1 MSDLPVACTL
11 SHGELTC
18 QAEQLIPGLAMAAA
32 SVAPIDGGVRLE
44 LDPADGQLERIA
56 QVIERERHCCRFL
69 RFALTVP
76 PGGEPF
82 RLDIT
87 GPEGTVAFLES
98 ILGPLAPARER

>member
-1 MSDLPVACTL
+1 VSDLPVACTL
-11 SHGELTC
+11 SPGEMAC
-18 QAEQLIPGLAMAAA
+18 QAEQLIPGLARAAT
-32 SVAPIDGGVRLE
+32 SVAPVDGGVRFE
-44 LDPADGQLERIA
+44 LDPVDGQLGRIA
-56 QVIERERHCCRFL
+56 AVIDRERHCCRFL

-76 PGGEPF
+76 PGGAPF